1 MPTRIY
7 VDTSAVAKLFIA
19 ERESSD
25 LRQWLSDRSE
35 PHLVSS
41 ALLSVELLRLLRLVN
56 PATVSSAAQF
66 LADDVDI
73 VEITPP
79 VLDDAT
85 TVLPPRLRTLDAI
98 HLATVLDLGAAV
110 EGLLTYDKALVEA
123 ARATGLT
130 VASPGASS

>member
-19 ERESSD
+19 ERETSD
-25 LRQWLSDRSE
+25 LRQWLSDLSK

-41 ALLSVELLRLLRLVN
+41 ALLPVELLRLLRLVS
-56 PATVSSAAQF
+56 PATVTPAEQF
-66 LADDVDI
+66 LAVDVDI

-79 VLDDAT
+79 VLGDAT

-98 HLATVLDLGAAV
+98 HLATALDLGASV
-110 EGLLTYDKALVEA
+110 DILLTYDKVFIEA

-130 VASPGASS
+130 VASPGASY